1 MNYKQGDIV
10 LVNVIFS
17 EGFGIKKRPAL
28 IISDKYYHNNRQEII
43 IAAITSNT
51 ERILPGDTKIKEWQ
65 QAGLKFP
72 SIITGIIQTLKIDII
87 ERKLGE
93 LTHTDLVCF
102 QDNLKKVLG
111 FSK

>member
-17 EGFGIKKRPAL
+17 EGSGVKKQPAL
-28 IISDKYYHNNRQEII
+28 IISDECYHNNRQEII

-65 QAGLKFP
+65 KAGLKFP
-72 SIITGIIQTLKIDII
+72 SLITGIIQTLKINII
-87 ERKLGE
+87 ERKLGK
-93 LTHTDLVCF
+93 LALSDF
-102 QDNLKKVLG
+102 LKYQSTLRKTLG
-111 FSK
+111 F

>member
-1 MNYKQGDIV
+1 MNYKQGNIV
-10 LVNVIFS
+10 LLNVIFS
-17 EGFGIKKRPAL
+17 EGSGIKKRPAL
-28 IISDKYYHNNRQEII
+28 IISDKYYHNYRQEII

-87 ERKLGE
+87 ERKLGK
-93 LTHTDLVCF
+93 LALSDF
-102 QDNLKKVLG
+102 LKYQSTLRKTLG
-111 FSK
+111 F

>member
-43 IAAITSNT
+43 IAAITGNT

-72 SIITGIIQTLKIDII
+72 SLVTGIIQTLKINTI
-87 ERKLGE
+87 ERKSGE
-93 LTHTDLVCF
+93 LSSPDFLKYKN
-102 QDNLKKVLG
+102 NLKKSLG
-111 FSK
+111 LK